1 MTLKSRVVLALAIL
15 AGLQSF
21 AQDDA
26 KKIVEE
32 ALVNKEIAADT
43 SKKKPWKIGGT
54 VAFNLTQQNSN
65 YWIGVTEEFAL
76 NLGVNLDLYA
86 NRFWERSNW
95 VNTFKGVYA
104 YQNNQTQGKR
114 KTADFFDIY
123 SKYGRAINSK
133 KTLFASVIFNL
144 RSQFADGFDYAS
156 DPRRRVSGFFAPAN
170 ILFTPGIDFQPNK
183 WFSLFFS
190 PVAARWVVVSND
202 PFSFSTNPPP
212 PGEPPLA
219 EIYGVDPNRKVDAQF
234 GAFLSAKMNKE
245 LVKNVSYTSRL
256 DLYSNYLRNPENIKV
271 FWTNMLAFKVNKWLS
286 FSYNWNVAYDHNY
299 RPKGA
304 TGPRTQFL
312 GVFGI
317 GVSGRF

>member
-1 MTLKSRVVLALAIL
+1 MKRKAVMLAIWCMSAIL
-15 AGLQSF
+15 GAQ
-21 AQDDA
+21 AQDNA
-26 KKIVEE
+26 KKVVEE
-32 ALVNKEIAADT
+32 AIVNKEVTADT

-54 VAFNLTQQNSN
+54 VALSLTQQNSN
-65 YWIGVTEEFAL
+65 YWIGVTESYAF
-76 NLGVNLDLYA
+76 NLGVNLDVYA
-86 NRFWERSNW
+86 NRFWDKSNW

-104 YQNNQTQGKR
+104 FQNNESQGKR

-123 SKYGRAINSK
+123 SKYGRAINRK

-144 RSQFADGFDYAS
+144 RSQFADGFDYETI
-156 DPRRRVSGFFAPAN
+156 PRRRVSGFFAPAN
-170 ILFTPGIDFQPNK
+170 ILLTPGIDFQPNK
-183 WFSLFFS
+183 WFSVFVS
-190 PVAARWVVVSND
+190 PIAARWVVVSND

-219 EIYGVDPNRKVDAQF
+219 ELYGVDPNRKVDAQF
-234 GAFLSAKMNKE
+234 GASLSAKMNKE

-256 DLYSNYLRNPENIKV
+256 DLYSNYLRNPENLKV

-299 RPKGA
+299 RPKGVS
-304 TGPRTQFL
+304 GPRTQFL